1 MKFSKHIIAAALA
14 TMCAVSAFAQNVT
27 VTDAWTRATVQG
39 QKATGAFMKIT
50 AKDNAKLVG
59 VSSPVAGVAEIHEM
73 KMDKDV
79 MKMAALPNGLDL
91 PAGKAVE
98 LKPGGY
104 HVMLMDLKSPL
115 AKDTTVPVTLTF
127 QDAKGVKT
135 QMELKVPVGMQPP
148 MMQNQKHG
156 EHSHGE
162 HKHGD
167 HKH

>member
-1 MKFSKHIIAAALA
+1 MSFSKHLITAAL
-14 TMCAVSAFAQNVT
+14 TTVCAVSAFAQNVT
-27 VTDAWTRATVQG
+27 VTDAWARATVQG
-39 QKATGAFMKIT
+39 QKATGAFMKII

-73 KMDKDV
+73 KVEKDV

-98 LKPGGY
+98 LKPGSY
-104 HVMLMDLKSPL
+104 HVMLMDLKAPL

-127 QDAKGVKT
+127 QDAKGVKSNL
-135 QMELKVPVGMQPP
+135 ELKVQVGMQAP
-148 MMQNQKHG
+148 MMQHQKQMDHN
-156 EHSHGE
+156 
-162 HKHGD
+162 HGD